1 MSRFFLPFIFCLVF
15 SNAVVA
21 GNKVNRII
29 LKESAAKELG
39 FKISK
44 NVFLNLPS
52 LGRTSLKLEFPNK
65 VDQARWV
72 QVTVAMYQNNKYLSS
87 VSQTAPNSENR
98 IFYTY
103 NPKLIDE
110 IKVSVHYSD
119 SRVYEVTYGV
129 SVSNSIVAHDIDKPP
144 ELWSWF
150 KDIEKPK
157 AACLTQSFLAL
168 SEVGLKDTTQNEYG
182 FYGSIENNRIVVKCL
197 STDSNRSKVMVAV
210 AGKNR
215 KSVEFLRNSIIKLI
229 K

>member
-1 MSRFFLPFIFCLVF
+1 MSRFLLLIFFLVF
-15 SNAVVA
+15 SDAVVA

-29 LKESAAKELG
+29 LKESEAKELG
-39 FKISK
+39 FKIYK

-52 LGRTSLKLEFPNK
+52 LGRTSLKLEFPKK
-65 VDQARWV
+65 VDQARWR
-72 QVTVAMYQNNKYLSS
+72 QVTVAMYQNKKYLSS

-110 IKVSVHYSD
+110 IKVSVHYTD
-119 SRVYEVTYGV
+119 SRIYEVAYGV
-129 SVSNSIVAHDIDKPP
+129 SVSKNIVAQEIEKPP

-150 KDIEKPK
+150 KDLQKHK

-168 SEVGLKDTTQNEYG
+168 SEVGLKNTTKNEYG
-182 FYGSIENNRIVVKCL
+182 FYGNIDNNRIVVKCL

-210 AGKNR
+210 AGTNR
-215 KSVEFLRNSIIKLI
+215 KSVESLRNNIIKLI